1 MSAAFKHDVVTLQ
14 IVEANVSASQKR
26 KGLWQIFRKSQSMNG
41 TKRIAVH

>member
-1 MSAAFKHDVVTLQ
+1 MSAAFKPNVITLQ

-26 KGLWQIFRKSQSMNG
+26 EGLWQIFRKSRSMNG